1 MAIVPGP
8 QEAPQIRQLDRSTAI
23 RELKSELMSL
33 TNDQTSICKVAAE
46 RGIFCH
52 GFKQYSDE
60 ELREKFD
67 WIVRRNPNLNRKDL
81 ERMANLWQISRQVME
96 GVNFACDAQT
106 IEHDT
111 CLGWD
116 SFSNDELQK
125 HFREILKQEV
135 DVVD

>member
-8 QEAPQIRQLDRSTAI
+8 RETPAIRQIDRTTAI
-23 RELKSELMSL
+23 RELRAQLMAM
-33 TNDQTSICKVAAE
+33 TDDNTSMCQIAAE

-67 WIVRRNPNLNRKDL
+67 WITRRNPNLSRRDL
-81 ERMANLWQISRQVME
+81 ERMANLWQISRQVMD
-96 GVNFACDAQT
+96 GVPFSCDAQT

-111 CLGWD
+111 CMGWD

-125 HFREILKQEV
+125 HFREILRQEV
-135 DVVD
+135 NVVD

>member
-1 MAIVPGP
+1 MAIVPGHDETP
-8 QEAPQIRQLDRSTAI
+8 IIRTVDRGTAI
-23 RELKSELMSL
+23 DELRARLFEL
-33 TNDQTSICKVAAE
+33 TGDETSICQVAAE

-52 GFKQYSDE
+52 GFKQYSDD

-67 WIVRRNPNLNRKDL
+67 WIARRNPSLNRKDL
-81 ERMANLWQISRQVME
+81 EKMANLWQISRQVIE
-96 GVNFACDAQT
+96 GVSFACDAQT

-125 HFREILKQEV
+125 FFREILHQEV
-135 DVVD
+135 NVVA

>member
-1 MAIVPGP
+1 MRIVPGN
-8 QEAPQIRQLDRSTAI
+8 QEPAPIRQITRRGAIESLRASLIAMTDDR
-23 RELKSELMSL
+23 
-33 TNDQTSICKVAAE
+33 TSICMVAAE

-67 WIVRRNPNLNRKDL
+67 WITSRNPNLRRADL
-81 ERMANLWQISRQVME
+81 ERMANLWQISRQVLE
-96 GVNFACDAQT
+96 GVRFACDAQT

-116 SFSNDELQK
+116 SFTNDELQK
-125 HFREILKQEV
+125 FCREILNEEV
-135 DVVD
+135 NVS

>member
-1 MAIVPGP
+1 MVIVPGP
-8 QEAPQIRQLDRSTAI
+8 QDPAAIPQIDRQSAI
-23 RELKSELMSL
+23 RTLRDTLITM
-33 TNDQTSICKVAAE
+33 TDDHTSICQVAAE

-67 WIVRRNPNLNRKDL
+67 WITRRNPNLNRRDL

-96 GVNFACDAQT
+96 GVTFACDAQT

-116 SFSNDELQK
+116 SFSNEELQK
-125 HFREILKQEV
+125 HFREILKREV
-135 DVVD
+135 NVVD

>member
-8 QEAPQIRQLDRSTAI
+8 TPTPVIRQLDRASAI
-23 RELKSELMSL
+23 RELRAELHSL
-33 TNDQTSICKVAAE
+33 TDDQTSICQVAAE

-52 GFKQYSDE
+52 GFKQYSDD
-60 ELREKFD
+60 ELRERFD
-67 WIVRRNPNLNRKDL
+67 WLTRKNPNLNRRDL
-81 ERMANLWQISRQVME
+81 ERMANLWQISRQVLE
-96 GVNFACDAQT
+96 GVQFACDAQT

-125 HFREILKQEV
+125 FFREILRQEV
-135 DVVD
+135 NVV